1 MKIAKIVAVVAA
13 AVCIASSFVS
23 CDPVNDGQT
32 SLPDSSSVVS
42 AAVVDLTVDELNR
55 FNTEFFGGEQFNMR
69 NKFLTSEYGTT
80 KNINLYNLFY
90 DGVGNTYDVTEDER
104 KQLKSALGTD
114 ELLDVIKVPVDAMN
128 QMLNRYAGISLDDT
142 IKLGLD
148 GTVYLADYD
157 AYYYNHGDSNYCE
170 YKMKSG
176 KRTADGKVSLRYDG
190 DLGYEYKVTLAEF
203 GNEYIF
209 VSNQRVS

>member
-1 MKIAKIVAVVAA
+1 MKIAKIVAVIAA
-13 AVCIASSFVS
+13 AVCIASSFAS
-23 CDPVNDGQT
+23 CAPVDDGQT

-42 AAVVDLTVDELNR
+42 APVGDLTADELNR

-90 DGVGNTYDVTEDER
+90 DGDGNTYDVTEDER

-128 QMLNRYAGISLDDT
+128 QTLNRYAGISLDDT

-148 GTVYLADYD
+148 GMIYLADYD
-157 AYYYNHGDSNYCE
+157 AYYYSHGDSNYCE

-190 DLGYEYKVTLAEF
+190 DLGYEYEVTFAEF
-203 GNEYIF
+203 GNQYIF